1 MFWNLLVIDAC
12 LYCTR
17 EMLHHKIFVFEQ
29 ENFFTMLSY
38 VIALL
43 GLFLSLLELGMVIR
57 YIYRLL
63 YKIDSYV
70 LSDLLSVEGVNK
82 LLCQYEVQLV
92 NLEERL
98 STENYDIT
106 KIRKSIRKLLLK
118 SMISQGSHQQLYL
131 NDVANAIRMQE
142 QVSLQ
147 SFIARKNASKS
158 EVELTAL
165 DLYPKVRMSLQP
177 RLERAIDY
185 RDSIPLIN
193 RNRPRNPSILMDE
206 P

>member
-1 MFWNLLVIDAC
+1 M
-12 LYCTR
+12 
-17 EMLHHKIFVFEQ
+17 
-29 ENFFTMLSY
+29 
-38 VIALL
+38 IALL
-43 GLFLSLLELGMVIR
+43 GLFFSLLELGMVIR
-57 YIYRLL
+57 YIYRLF

-82 LLCQYEVQLV
+82 LLCQYEVQLA
-92 NLEERL
+92 NLEDRL

-131 NDVANAIRMQE
+131 NDVANVIRMQE

-147 SFIARKNASKS
+147 SFIARKNATKS

-177 RLERAIDY
+177 RLERAIVN

-193 RNRPRNPSILMDE
+193 RNRPKNPNILMDE